1 MQLIYNAISCVQAFL
16 SVTNETIIMCQM
28 RHTGLRVW
36 DSWDV
41 GVWFYRRKKAMF
53 LGGGHRLVEFLE
65 LVLEITF
72 RG

>member
-1 MQLIYNAISCVQAFL
+1 
-16 SVTNETIIMCQM
+16 M